1 MNTRTVRTSVLRLD
15 PSNALIARTG
25 HDGLVARRSIERGP
39 DSQSAY
45 FARIVDA
52 TDEHDCLIVLG
63 PGYAR
68 LAFEREYVEICH
80 RPDRLVD
87 VPA

>member
-1 MNTRTVRTSVLRLD
+1 MNTRTAGSSVVRLD
-15 PSNALIARTG
+15 PSKALIARIG
-25 HDGLVARRSIERGP
+25 QDGVASRRSVERGP

-52 TDEHDCLIVLG
+52 TGDHDCLIVLG

-80 RPDRLVD
+80 RPDQLAD

>member
-1 MNTRTVRTSVLRLD
+1 MNTETAVVRLD
-15 PSNALIARTG
+15 PSAALIARIG
-25 HDGLVARRSIERGP
+25 QDGVVRRASVERGL
-39 DSQSAY
+39 DSRQAF
-45 FARIVDA
+45 FARVVAA
-52 TDEHDCLIVLG
+52 TADDDCLIVLG

-68 LAFEREYVEICH
+68 LAFEREYVEICQ

>member
-1 MNTRTVRTSVLRLD
+1 MNTRTVHSSVVRLD
-15 PSNALIARTG
+15 PSNALIARIG
-25 HDGLVARRSIERGP
+25 HDGMVSRRSGQRGP
-39 DSQSAY
+39 DAQSAH

-52 TDEHDCLIVLG
+52 AGDHDCLIVLG

-80 RPDRLVD
+80 RPDRLAD
-87 VPA
+87 VSA

>member
-1 MNTRTVRTSVLRLD
+1 MTTRTVPSSLVRID
-15 PSNALIARTG
+15 PSNTLIARIG
-25 HDGLVARRSIERGP
+25 HDGVVARRSVERGP

-52 TDEHDCLIVLG
+52 AGDHDCLIVLG